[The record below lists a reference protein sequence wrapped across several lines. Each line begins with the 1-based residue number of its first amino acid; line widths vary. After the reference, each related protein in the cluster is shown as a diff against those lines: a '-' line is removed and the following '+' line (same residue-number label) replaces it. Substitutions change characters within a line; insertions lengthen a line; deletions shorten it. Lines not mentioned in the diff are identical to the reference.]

1 MREVDIYKALAGFKT
16 QPCPTCGGSG
26 AVAHRCTCG
35 TLPKNTA
42 YTRCES
48 CYRVVDWRD
57 CPTCRGKGTI
67 TINTK

>member
-1 MREVDIYKALAGFKT
+1 MREVDIYKTLAGVKT
-16 QPCPTCGGSG
+16 ATCPTCKGDK

-35 TLPKNTA
+35 TVPTNPA

-48 CYRVVDWRD
+48 CYKVVDWRT

-67 TINTK
+67 IINN

>member
-1 MREVDIYKALAGFKT
+1 MKEVDIYKKLAGVVT
-16 QPCPTCGGSG
+16 CPTCNGEK

-35 TLPKNTA
+35 TVPTNTA

-48 CYRVVDWRD
+48 CYKVVDWRS

-67 TINTK
+67 IINN